1 MKYEVYMLLTPLS
14 LCMCAVL
21 MYLPALV
28 HPQNMKKAVQTQ
40 TVQPV
45 QTAQP

>member
-1 MKYEVYMLLTPLS
+1 MKDEVYMLLTPLS
-14 LCMCAVL
+14 LCMCTVL

-40 TVQPV
+40 TVQTEG
-45 QTAQP
+45 TAQP